1 MRVNE
6 PIFDHEVEMREGEVI
21 VSRTDAGGR
30 IVFVNKA
37 FIDISGFSEKELVGS
52 PHNLVRHPH
61 MPKEAFADLW
71 KTIKSGRPWEGLV
84 KNRAKDGSFYWVR
97 ANVTPVTEAGAIKG
111 YISIRTKPSR
121 GQVAAAE
128 QAYAAIRAGTG
139 GLQVADGA
147 AIRPGLRHRLGVL
160 ASSIAARLAT
170 MVALSALTATGGILG
185 DQIGGPLT
193 SATVALIGTA
203 SVGILGWSLA
213 TLSRRLLGRM
223 EHHFEAIA
231 RNETDHEIEMPLT
244 PEFRRVMTLLR
255 ATKAKLAYATHEQ
268 REMERRAEDM
278 RRQALDGMAETIE
291 REVGR
296 AVEEVIGQTQVMAGE
311 ASDMAGSADRV
322 SSHAQGVAAASE
334 EALVNAQAV
343 SAASEEL
350 AASIAEISQQIGH
363 ASSVARA
370 AVDGSRH
377 SEKAI
382 AALSAEVAGIGEM
395 ADLIN
400 NIAKQTNLLALN
412 ATIEAA
418 RAGEAGRGFAVVAT
432 EVKNLADQT
441 ARSTEEISRRVTAIR
456 TATQSAADAVVEI
469 GRTVEQIDQ
478 TSTAIAAAME
488 QQSAATQEISRNV
501 SETTMAA
508 REVSSLIAQV
518 SQDARQTGGQALGIR
533 GISGEVA
540 DSVGGL
546 RATLVRVVRTST
558 KDADRRKTPRFD
570 VDLPARVR
578 LGSTEH
584 HVRVLDLSLGG
595 ARLSGVAAN
604 EGDRA
609 ILLIAGC
616 PQALKFVIRSAG
628 GENLH
633 VKFELEE
640 EARLAYEAAFETLV
654 GARAGLPKVA

>member
-6 PIFDHEVEMREGEVI
+6 PIINREVEMREGEVI

-30 IVFVNKA
+30 IIFANKA
-37 FIDISGFSEKELVGS
+37 FVEISGFSENELIGS

-84 KNRAKDGSFYWVR
+84 KNRVKDGRFYWVR

-139 GLQVADGA
+139 GLRIVDGA
-147 AIRPGLRHRLGVL
+147 AIRPGLPHRLRLL
-160 ASSIAARLAT
+160 ASSIVARLAG
-170 MVALSALTATGGILG
+170 MVTLSGLTVTGAVLVDQVVGALAGAI
-185 DQIGGPLT
+185 
-193 SATVALIGTA
+193 VALIGTV

-213 TLSRRLLGRM
+213 ALLRGLLGRM

-244 PEFRRVMTLLR
+244 PEFRRVITLLR

-268 REMERRAEDM
+268 REMERRAEEM
-278 RRQALDGMAETIE
+278 RRQALDGMAQNIE
-291 REVGR
+291 REARRAIEQVVGSTR
-296 AVEEVIGQTQVMAGE
+296 AMASE
-311 ASDMAGSADRV
+311 AADMAGSADRV
-322 SSHAQGVAAASE
+322 SDHAQGVAAASE

-350 AASIAEISQQIGH
+350 AASIAEISQQIAH
-363 ASSVARA
+363 ASAVAKA
-370 AVDGSRH
+370 AVDGTRY

-382 AALSAEVAGIGEM
+382 ATLSTEVAGIGEL

-441 ARSTEEISRRVTAIR
+441 ARSTEEISRRLAAIQ
-456 TATQSAADAVVEI
+456 TATQSAVEAVVGI
-469 GRTVEQIDQ
+469 GRTVEQIDE
-478 TSTAIAAAME
+478 TSAAIAAAME
-488 QQSAATQEISRNV
+488 EQSAATQEISRNV

-518 SQDARQTGGQALGIR
+518 SQDARQTGNQALDIQQT
-533 GISGEVA
+533 SGKVA

-558 KDADRRKTPRFD
+558 KEADRRKTPRFD
-570 VDLPARVR
+570 VNLPCRIR
-578 LGSTEH
+578 LGSREH
-584 HVRVLDLSLGG
+584 QARVVNLSLGG
-595 ARLSGVAAN
+595 AMLSGVEAK
-604 EGDRA
+604 EGEMA
-609 ILLIAGC
+609 TLSVSGC
-616 PQALKFVIRSAG
+616 PQPLRFAVRAARGKD
-628 GENLH
+628 LH

-640 EARLAYEAAFETLV
+640 AALRSYEEVFPKLV
-654 GARAGLPKVA
+654 GARAELQNVA

>member
-6 PIFDHEVEMREGEVI
+6 PIIDHEVEMREGEVI

-37 FIDISGFSEKELVGS
+37 FIDISGFCEKELVGS

-71 KTIKSGRPWEGLV
+71 TTIKSGRPWEGLV

-139 GLQVADGA
+139 GLRVADGA
-147 AIRPGLRHRLGVL
+147 AIRPGLRHRLQVL
-160 ASSIAARLAT
+160 ASSIAVRLAG
-170 MVALSALTATGGILG
+170 MVALSGLAATGAILG
-185 DQIGGPLT
+185 DQIAGALT
-193 SATVALIGTA
+193 GATLALIGTA
-203 SVGILGWSLA
+203 SVGLLGWSSA
-213 TLSRRLLGRM
+213 ALSRRLLGRM
-223 EHHFEAIA
+223 AHHFEAIA
-231 RNETDHEIEMPLT
+231 RNETDHEIEMPVT
-244 PEFRRVMTLLR
+244 PEFRRVITLLR
-255 ATKAKLAYATHEQ
+255 ATKAKLAYAMHEQ
-268 REMERRAEDM
+268 REMERRAEEL
-278 RRQALDGMAETIE
+278 RRQALDEMAQNIE
-291 REVGR
+291 REARQAIEQVV
-296 AVEEVIGQTQVMAGE
+296 AMTQEMAAE
-311 ASDMAGSADRV
+311 ASEMSASADRV
-322 SSHAQGVAAASE
+322 SSNAQGVAAASE

-350 AASIAEISQQIGH
+350 VASIGEISQQIAH
-363 ASSVARA
+363 SSTVARA
-370 AVDGSRH
+370 AVDSSRR
-377 SEKAI
+377 SEKTI

-400 NIAKQTNLLALN
+400 DIAKQTNLLALN

-441 ARSTEEISRRVTAIR
+441 ARSTEEISRRVSAIR
-456 TATQSAADAVVEI
+456 SATQSTADAVVEI
-469 GRTVEQIDQ
+469 GRTVEQIDA
-478 TSTAIAAAME
+478 TSAAIAAAME

-518 SQDARQTGGQALGIR
+518 SQNASQTGSQAIGIQKSSS
-533 GISGEVA
+533 GVAGSISG
-540 DSVGGL
+540 L
-546 RATLVRVVRTST
+546 RTALVHVVRTSSEE
-558 KDADRRKTPRFD
+558 ADRRKTPRFD
-570 VDLPARVR
+570 VNLPCRIR
-578 LGSTEH
+578 I
-584 HVRVLDLSLGG
+584 G
-595 ARLSGVAAN
+595 AREQEARLVNISAEGAMLSGVSAG
-604 EGDRA
+604 ERETVTM
-609 ILLIAGC
+609 LIPGC
-616 PQALKFVIRSAG
+616 PQPLASVVRAANG
-628 GENLH
+628 DELH
-633 VKFELEE
+633 LKFELEE
-640 EARLAYEAAFETLV
+640 AARLAYETVFPTLV
-654 GARAGLPKVA
+654 GARVEFLNVA